1 MTMAVLGTGIMGAA
15 MARNWLKA
23 GETVRV
29 WNRTPSKA
37 EPLADDGAHVIAD
50 AAEAVDGADVVVTM
64 LYDGAAVEQ
73 TMRDA
78 ASGLRPGVTWL
89 QMSTVGV
96 PAVDDLAELAA
107 RHDLQYVDAP
117 VLGTRAPAEAGQL
130 TVLASG
136 PAALETTV
144 IKLVS
149 PVSGKTVW
157 LGPAGQGSRAKMVM
171 NSWVL
176 SIMLGLGQTIALAEG
191 VGVDPQMFL
200 DLIQGGAMDVGYA
213 HVKGK
218 AMMSRDYA
226 TSFPVS
232 GAMKDARLIGELARS
247 VGVDSSTVDVARALF
262 EVAAERGHKD
272 ADMAAIVEAVRPR
285 RSA

>member
-15 MARNWLKA
+15 MARNWVKA

-37 EPLADDGAHVIAD
+37 EALADDGAHVIAD
-50 AAEAVDGADVVVTM
+50 VAEAVDGADVVVTM
-64 LYDGAAVEQ
+64 LYDGPAVEQ
-73 TMRDA
+73 TMKDA
-78 ASGLRPGVTWL
+78 ASGLRPGVIWL

-117 VLGTRAPAEAGQL
+117 VMGTRAPAEAGQL

-144 IKLVS
+144 MKLVS

-176 SIMLGLGQTIALAEG
+176 GIMLGLGQTIALAEG

-200 DLIQGGAMDVGYA
+200 DLIAGGAMDVGYA
-213 HVKGK
+213 QVKGK
-218 AMMSRDYA
+218 AMISREYA

-262 EVAAERGHKD
+262 ELAVERGHRD
-272 ADMAAIVEAVRPR
+272 ADMAAIVEAVRPHP
-285 RSA
+285 SA

>member
-15 MARNWLKA
+15 LARNFLKA

-29 WNRTPSKA
+29 WNRTPEKA

-50 AAEAVDGADVVVTM
+50 VAEAVDGADVIVTM

-73 TMRDA
+73 TIKDA
-78 ASGLRPGVTWL
+78 ASGLNPGMIWL
-89 QMSTVGV
+89 QMSTVGI
-96 PAVDDLAELAA
+96 PAADELAVLA
-107 RHDLQYVDAP
+107 SRHGLQYVDAP

-136 PAALETTV
+136 PAGLETTV

-149 PVSGKTVW
+149 PVSAKTVW
-157 LGPAGQGSRAKMVM
+157 LGAAGNGSRAKLVM
-171 NSWVL
+171 NSWVM

-191 VGVDPQMFL
+191 AGVDPQLFL
-200 DLIQGGAMDVGYA
+200 DLIKGGAMDVGYA

-218 AMMSRDYA
+218 AMITRDYA
-226 TSFPVS
+226 ASFSVG
-232 GAMKDARLIGELARS
+232 GAAKDARLISELARS
-247 VGVDSSTVDVARALF
+247 LGVDSSTVDAAQQLF
-262 EVAAERGHKD
+262 EVAAQLGHED

-285 RSA
+285 PTK